1 MVVRYNDR
9 WDPFRDLVSI
19 QGELNRLFGR
29 TYGGAGTDVSGG
41 GASWMPPID
50 VYEQKDRFV
59 VVVEL
64 PGIEPDGVEVSV
76 EDSTLS
82 IRGERRFY
90 DEVDDDAFHRV
101 ERRYGQFSRALTLPP
116 TADPNAIQAAF
127 DKGVLTVAVPK
138 AEQAKPKKISIKASG

>member
-29 TYGGAGTDVSGG
+29 TYGAGELGSSGS
-41 GASWMPPID
+41 SWMPALD
-50 VYEQKDRFV
+50 VREQKDRFV
-59 VVVEL
+59 VTVEL
-64 PGIEPDGVEVSV
+64 AGVEPDDVDISV

-90 DEVDDDAFHRV
+90 EETDEEEFHRV
-101 ERRYGQFSRALTLPP
+101 ERRYGEFSRTLSLPQ
-116 TADPNAIQAAF
+116 TADPNGIEASF
-127 DKGVLTVAVPK
+127 DKGVLTLTVPK
-138 AEQAKPKKISIKASG
+138 AEQAKPKKISIKATG